1 MEGDDRS
8 LRELCRLRE
17 SISEMKGSTMQQI
30 RSHMRI
36 NGQYIEFEDLETVAA
51 RNRDMNLAKWR

>member
-1 MEGDDRS
+1 M
-8 LRELCRLRE
+8 
-17 SISEMKGSTMQQI
+17 MQQI